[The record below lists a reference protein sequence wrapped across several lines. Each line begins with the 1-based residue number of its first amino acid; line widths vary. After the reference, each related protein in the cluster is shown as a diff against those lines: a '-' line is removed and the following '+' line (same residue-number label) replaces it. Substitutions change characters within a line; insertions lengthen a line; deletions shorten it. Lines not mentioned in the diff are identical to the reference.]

1 MRDRIKK
8 ISLAN
13 KQFLDCCI
21 EIVEN
26 NLANP
31 DFNVQVL
38 AKRSNMSYSNLYK
51 KVRSISGMSIS
62 AFIRAIRLKKAAV
75 LMLSTENTINEIAFE
90 VGIHDIKYFREKF
103 KSIYGM
109 SPSIYIK
116 KYRPLFNKEF
126 SIIKKTG

>member
-31 DFNVQVL
+31 DFNAQVL
-38 AKRSNMSYSNLYK
+38 AKRSHMSYSNLYK

-75 LMLSTENTINEIAFE
+75 LMLSTENTINEIASRSE
-90 VGIHDIKYFREKF
+90 FRISNILGKNSKAFMECLHPFILKN
-103 KSIYGM
+103 ID
-109 SPSIYIK
+109 P
-116 KYRPLFNKEF
+116 F
-126 SIIKKTG
+126 STKNLAS